1 MEMRNRQI
9 TTAHLFE
16 IPLCQL
22 ILIGLGKMIQLSD
35 NLLLQLICYIIALHS
50 SLHPTHNGT
59 KAHTKHAAIQF
70 YKPIFFASY
79 YMNINFCCPK
89 QGFQL
94 TVAGLPPPQPCT
106 VYSYLQDANLPYLC
120 ILLLLQFLSLPLL
133 CSEISSVVHC
143 SCLCYCLW
151 H

>member
-9 TTAHLFE
+9 TIAHLFE

-94 TVAGLPPPQPCT
+94 TVAGLPPST
-106 VYSYLQDANLPYLC
+106 TLHSLQ
-120 ILLLLQFLSLPLL
+120 LLARCQSSIFMHTAALTIPLSPIAVL
-133 CSEISSVVHC
+133 
-143 SCLCYCLW
+143 
-151 H
+151 